1 MSEISELAEK
11 TVETARSFGGS
22 ICDVLVLSTR
32 ATTAEIEKNSIKQ
45 ASFSDDPGVAVRVF
59 DRGSLGFAYCTSH
72 DEKAIS
78 RAAEM
83 AVSQARGGTADD
95 DFKGLPQ
102 PGKLDTGQG
111 LYDKSIAELQPD
123 EAVDMLITLVDEA
136 TSDSR
141 ISAVNASLVVATN
154 NVALANSNGLVAD
167 QRLTA
172 FDVTAE
178 AVARADGEMFS
189 GLDSASGRKLD
200 RDSPRSVGN
209 SAMRQA
215 IRGLRHAKVETRDCP
230 VILDP
235 IAAAYI
241 LASSIGGGTNAE
253 NVQRGRS
260 FLAGRLGSTLAS
272 ESLSIHDDPAMPW
285 AFGSTAFD
293 GEGVQ
298 SRRKAVIDRGVL
310 RTYLHDSYT
319 AGKDSLQSTGNSS
332 RGGALWSFRH
342 PPGIS
347 FSNLVVGTG
356 DVSTDEMVQDCGEG
370 IYLRL
375 TFDYPN
381 LATGEFSA
389 LLMEGYVIEDG
400 AIGPSVRQATMGL
413 NITELLSRIDMI
425 GSESRQAFGVF
436 TPALRIS
443 KARIGGSG

>member
-11 TVETARSFGGS
+11 AVETVRSFGGAV
-22 ICDVLVLSTR
+22 CDVLVLSTR
-32 ATTAEIEKNSIKQ
+32 ATTVEIEKNSIKQ

-72 DEKAIS
+72 DESDIR

-95 DFKGLPQ
+95 DFKGLPES
-102 PGKLDTGQG
+102 GKMDAAQG
-111 LYDKSIAELQPD
+111 LYDRSIADMQPD
-123 EAVDMLITLVDEA
+123 EAVDMLIALVDEA

-141 ISAVNASLVVATN
+141 ISSVNASLIVAAN
-154 NVALANSNGLVAD
+154 GVALANSNGVVVD

-178 AVARADGEMFS
+178 AVAKADGEMFS
-189 GLDSASGRKLD
+189 GLDFASGRRLD
-200 RDSPRSVGN
+200 RDSPREVGGT
-209 SAMRQA
+209 AMRQA
-215 IRGLRHAKVETRDCP
+215 IRGLRHAKVETRDYP
-230 VILDP
+230 VVFDP
-235 IAAAYI
+235 VAAAYI
-241 LASSIGGGTNAE
+241 LASSIGGGANAE

-260 FLAGRLGSTLAS
+260 FLAGRLESTLAS
-272 ESLSIHDDPAMPW
+272 ESLSIHDDPTMPW
-285 AFGSTAFD
+285 AFGSTSFD
-293 GEGVQ
+293 GEGVR
-298 SRRKAVIDRGVL
+298 SCRKAVVEHGVL
-310 RTYLHDSYT
+310 KTYLHDSYT

-332 RGGALWSFRH
+332 RGGAVWSFRH

-356 DVSTDEMVQDCGEG
+356 DVSTDEMVRDCGEG

-425 GSESRQAFGVF
+425 GSEPRQAFGVL